1 MLDTKTKKKL
11 QFVNYVKNM
20 SFRHFTFL
28 IIKKIKK
35 MFFYKLLTFAFDK
48 KYLIQYNNVLKYK
61 LN

>member
-20 SFRHFTFL
+20 SFRYFTFL

-35 MFFYKLLTFAFDK
+35 YFFYKLLTFAFDK
-48 KYLIQYNNVLKYK
+48 KYLIQNNNVLKYK